1 MSNNKV
7 NINYELGKIELRFGK
22 IAHEID
28 VCELSGITKDSVII
42 VDHARA
48 LKENSLISPTKYLK
62 IIDRVNENIDI
73 TDKKC
78 ICKKRMQKL

>member
-1 MSNNKV
+1 MTKNKV
-7 NINYELGKIELRFGK
+7 DINFELGKIELRFGK

-28 VCELSGITKDSVII
+28 ICELSGIAKDSVII

-48 LKENSLISPTKYLK
+48 LKENSLISPTNFLK

-73 TDKKC
+73 TNRKC
-78 ICKKRMQKL
+78 ICKKR

>member
-1 MSNNKV
+1 MTKNKV
-7 NINYELGKIELRFGK
+7 DINFELGKIELRFGK

-28 VCELSGITKDSVII
+28 GCELSGIAKDSVMI

-48 LKENSLISPTKYLK
+48 LKENGLIPPTTYLK

-73 TDKKC
+73 AKNKC
-78 ICKKRMQKL
+78 TCKKR